1 MSTFKYGNFEV
12 EFDPT
17 DVAFL
22 EKYEA
27 AAGSYKAKVK
37 SVPSESKPSVTLKA
51 ICKVF
56 F

>member
-27 AAGSYKAKVK
+27 AAGK
-37 SVPSESKPSVTLKA
+37 L
-51 ICKVF
+51 
-56 F
+56 